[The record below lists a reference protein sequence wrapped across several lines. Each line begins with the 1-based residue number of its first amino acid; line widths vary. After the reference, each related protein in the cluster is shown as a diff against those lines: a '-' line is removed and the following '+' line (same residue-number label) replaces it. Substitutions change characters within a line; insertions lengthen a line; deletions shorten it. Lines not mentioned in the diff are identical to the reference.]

1 MTRILTETAEV
12 RRKQNGGLKSAERKE
27 LSTQNSISHFE
38 KKSFKGEVKIKTV
51 LDQKK
56 PRDSALPIDLKS

>member
-1 MTRILTETAEV
+1 MAVLKVLREKNYQLRILYPI
-12 RRKQNGGLKSAERKE
+12 LKKN
-27 LSTQNSISHFE
+27 LSR
-38 KKSFKGEVKIKTV
+38 VKLKTV